1 MIITW
6 KMVYWFLVG
15 IWLGS
20 IIALFKHRLNAWQ
33 WLIINTIT
41 VVLINF
47 IILITKISR
56 W

>member
-6 KMVYWFLVG
+6 KIVYGFLAG

-20 IIALFKHRLNAWQ
+20 IIALFRYRLNAWQ

-41 VVLINF
+41 IVLISLATL
-47 IILITKISR
+47 IIKISR
-56 W
+56 

>member
-1 MIITW
+1 MMLTW
-6 KMVYWFLVG
+6 KTVYGFLVG

-41 VVLINF
+41 IILINF
-47 IILITKISR
+47 VTLIIKISR
-56 W
+56 